1 MTLST
6 SARQAGPRQRRRL
19 SWEDVQRRRQGSR
32 FHRLLEHSFR
42 FRLLLAAAG
51 AGLLLGGVNRWEH
64 CRSHHFEPGCVL
76 ADPGGIVTVGNVES
90 LSIVTAA
97 FLFLLEG
104 GKRRRREHL
113 EAMEVILSCQQAGAR
128 LSHAR
133 NQALERLSE
142 SGLWLDGVDLSAT
155 NLDDLRV
162 PYARWREVNL
172 SHSSLRR
179 ALLADAD
186 LQHSDLSG
194 ADLSQANLQ
203 HADLRGANLQGSDL
217 RDADLTGADLSGA
230 DLVGADLV
238 GADLIGADLTGADL
252 TGATLSND
260 DRLQTSPTAEPCL
273 PSDRP
278 AL

>member
-1 MTLST
+1 
-6 SARQAGPRQRRRL
+6 
-19 SWEDVQRRRQGSR
+19 VQRRRQGSR

-64 CRSHHFEPGCVL
+64 CRSHHFESGCVL

-133 NQALERLSE
+133 NQALELLSE

-162 PYARWREVNL
+162 PYARWRDVNL
-172 SHSSLRR
+172 SNSSLRR

-203 HADLRGANLQGSDL
+203 HADLRGAKMQGCNLSHADL
-217 RDADLTGADLSGA
+217 RGADLR
-230 DLVGADLV
+230 
-238 GADLIGADLTGADL
+238 GADLIGANTAGIRLDEALLQGTCL
-252 TGATLSND
+252 D
-260 DRLQTSPTAEPCL
+260 DVAQEGDGISASHPT
-273 PSDRP
+273 
-278 AL
+278 

>member
-6 SARQAGPRQRRRL
+6 STAAQQAGPRQRRRL
-19 SWEDVQRRRQGSR
+19 SWEEVQRRRQGSR

-42 FRLLLAAAG
+42 FRLLLAATG
-51 AGLLLGGVNRWEH
+51 AGLLLGAVNRWEH
-64 CRSHHFEPGCVL
+64 CRSHHFESGCVL
-76 ADPGGIVTVGNVES
+76 ADPGGIVTVDNVES

-113 EAMEVILSCQQAGAR
+113 ESMEVILSCQQAGAR

-133 NQALERLSE
+133 NQALEQLSE
-142 SGLWLDGVDLSAT
+142 SGLWLDGVDLSGT

-162 PYARWREVNL
+162 PYARWRKVNL
-172 SHSSLRR
+172 SNSSLRR
-179 ALLADAD
+179 VLLADAD

-203 HADLRGANLQGSDL
+203 HADLHGATLQHARLSHTDLRAANL
-217 RDADLTGADLSGA
+217 RDADLRGADLSGA
-230 DLVGADLV
+230 DLN
-238 GADLIGADLTGADL
+238 GADLTGARL
-252 TGATLSND
+252 TGQLS
-260 DRLQTSPTAEPCL
+260 EPDVIN
-273 PSDRP
+273 S
-278 AL
+278 

>member
-1 MTLST
+1 
-6 SARQAGPRQRRRL
+6 
-19 SWEDVQRRRQGSR
+19 VQRRRQGSR

-64 CRSHHFEPGCVL
+64 CRSHHFESGCVL

-133 NQALERLSE
+133 NQALELLSE

-162 PYARWREVNL
+162 PYARWRDVNL
-172 SHSSLRR
+172 SNSSLRR

-194 ADLSQANLQ
+194 AKMQGCNLS
-203 HADLRGANLQGSDL
+203 HADLRGADL
-217 RDADLTGADLSGA
+217 R
-230 DLVGADLV
+230 
-238 GADLIGADLTGADL
+238 GADLIGANTAGIRLDEALLQGTCL
-252 TGATLSND
+252 D
-260 DRLQTSPTAEPCL
+260 DVAQEGDGISASHPT
-273 PSDRP
+273 
-278 AL
+278 